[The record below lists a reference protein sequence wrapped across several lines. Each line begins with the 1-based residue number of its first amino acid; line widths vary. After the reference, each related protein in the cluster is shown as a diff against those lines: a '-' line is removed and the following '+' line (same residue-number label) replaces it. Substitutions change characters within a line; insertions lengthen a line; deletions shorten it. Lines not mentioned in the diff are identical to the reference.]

1 MTLALSL
8 FVLFYIL
15 MLAVQQYRPWVA
27 LGGAGAFLLLG
38 KLGVYDFTLADAA
51 RAVDFNVLLMMAGM
65 MGTVFLFIQSKMP
78 ARLAEELIAHVPDV
92 RWAVSVLALLA
103 GFISAFVDNVATVL
117 MVAPV
122 GLAIARRLKRSP
134 VPVLIAIAVSSNLQ
148 GAATLVGDTTSILLG
163 GFAGMNFFDFFWMEG
178 RPGIFWSVEL
188 GALASLGVLFWLFR
202 DQRQPVHVTVETEV
216 EDDVPTAL
224 LLLTVGLLIAAS
236 FLPEPSGGVLHLLYT
251 LRSGLVCMGLCLFGA
266 ARACWRSR
274 SLKPL
279 AETFRALDYDT
290 LLLLFSLFIL
300 LEGVSRAGVIDAA
313 AQLFHS
319 AAGDEPLHLYLL
331 LALGV
336 LVFAVIFTTNV
347 AQKFNHD
354 TRHSEQQEQRKQQ
367 AILDDV
373 IGVAEEVRKGTESVM
388 KIVNDLNGSTEVVNG
403 AMKDISSSTQST
415 AENIQT
421 QTTMTQDIQHSIEQT
436 LESSENMVKV
446 AKQSGELNQE
456 SMEIMEHLKK
466 QSAVIAETNSG
477 VADSMKALQERTEAV
492 KSIADTIF
500 SISSQTNLLAL
511 NASIESARAG
521 EAGKGFAVVADE
533 IRQLAEKTRSETESI
548 AQILD
553 ELFKNAEDAAT
564 AVSRSIEATNAQDSM
579 IAKASESFSGMN
591 ENVNTL
597 VQEIEGIDGMLNR
610 LSDANN
616 QIVDNISNLSATTEE
631 VTASSV
637 QVADLSVENLNNAEQ
652 AKQKLDNVLAVSHE
666 LDKYIKST
674 DGMR

>member
-1 MTLALSL
+1 MKIKEKYYRFAEKGQQIQRVNRFFVTEYLIFYAFILFMLWASRAKGVRSLGFAAFVSVIAVVSGGALLIGWKRRPESERLRYLALIGLYLVSFFMTFAYTESFIRFLGLAPFIGCIL
-8 FVLFYIL
+8 FFDPKYSRIGGIGYLVLN
-15 MLAVQQYRPWVA
+15 A
-27 LGGAGAFLLLG
+27 L
-38 KLGVYDFTLADAA
+38 
-51 RAVDFNVLLMMAGM
+51 
-65 MGTVFLFIQSKMP
+65 TVFGQI
-78 ARLAEELIAHVPDV
+78 
-92 RWAVSVLALLA
+92 
-103 GFISAFVDNVATVL
+103 
-117 MVAPV
+117 
-122 GLAIARRLKRSP
+122 
-134 VPVLIAIAVSSNLQ
+134 
-148 GAATLVGDTTSILLG
+148 
-163 GFAGMNFFDFFWMEG
+163 
-178 RPGIFWSVEL
+178 
-188 GALASLGVLFWLFR
+188 
-202 DQRQPVHVTVETEV
+202 RQQQ
-216 EDDVPTAL
+216 
-224 LLLTVGLLIAAS
+224 
-236 FLPEPSGGVLHLLYT
+236 
-251 LRSGLVCMGLCLFGA
+251 
-266 ARACWRSR
+266 
-274 SLKPL
+274 
-279 AETFRALDYDT
+279 
-290 LLLLFSLFIL
+290 
-300 LEGVSRAGVIDAA
+300 EGVAGTTNLVLD
-313 AQLFHS
+313 
-319 AAGDEPLHLYLL
+319 L

-367 AILDDV
+367 VILDDV

-403 AMKDISSSTQST
+403 AMKDISSSTHST

-446 AKQSGELNQE
+446 AKQSGELNQK

-564 AVSRSIEATNAQDSM
+564 AVSRSIED
-579 IAKASESFSGMN
+579 
-591 ENVNTL
+591 VNTL

-666 LDKYIKST
+666 LDKYIK
-674 DGMR
+674 